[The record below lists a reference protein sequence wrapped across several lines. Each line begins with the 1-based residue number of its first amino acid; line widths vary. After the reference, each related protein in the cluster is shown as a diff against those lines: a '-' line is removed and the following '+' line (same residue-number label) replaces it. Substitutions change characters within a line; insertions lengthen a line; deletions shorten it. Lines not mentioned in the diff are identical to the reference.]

1 MIRVIV
7 ATAVRLY
14 REGLADALASRQGL
28 QVAGVAAG
36 ADDCVA
42 AAAALAPDV
51 VVCDA
56 GMDGALD
63 AVRAIAGTT
72 AARVLALGV
81 PDRVDEVLA
90 CAEAGASGYV
100 TRDASLDE
108 LVAAVRAI
116 MREELVIAPPMAAA
130 LLQRVG
136 DLARS
141 HASHRDD
148 DAVRLTARETE
159 IVALVDA
166 GLSNKQIA
174 ARLSIQPSTV
184 KNHVHNI
191 LEKLEVEGRA
201 DAAAAV
207 RRQPQA

>member
-1 MIRVIV
+1 VIRVLV
-7 ATAVRLY
+7 ATGVRLY
-14 REGLADALASRQGL
+14 REGLADALALRSGVEVL
-28 QVAGVAAG
+28 GVAAT

-42 AAAALAPDV
+42 AAAALGPDV

-63 AVRAIAGTT
+63 AVRAIAGETG
-72 AARVLALGV
+72 ARVLALGV
-81 PDRVDEVLA
+81 PERVDEVLA

-100 TRDASLDE
+100 TREASLDE
-108 LVAAVRAI
+108 LVAAVRAT
-116 MREELVIAPPMAAA
+116 MREELVIAPQMAAA
-130 LLQRVG
+130 LLQRAG

-141 HASHRDD
+141 HTAHRHDET
-148 DAVRLTARETE
+148 VRLTPREAE
-159 IVALVDA
+159 IVALIDA

-174 ARLSIQPSTV
+174 SRLSIQPSTV

-207 RRQPQA
+207 RRQLRL